1 MPQKTNL
8 NVSPYFD
15 DFDPQKN
22 FYKVLFRPGYSIQ
35 TRELT
40 SLQSILQNQIE
51 NYAKFQFK
59 QGQLVIP
66 GEIGLNTKL
75 NYVKLSSVSE
85 VAVNENGSIVFKKF
99 DIKNLIGSTLRG
111 INSGVSGIVV
121 ETEYATTEESDTI
134 FVNYVNSGD
143 AGNESTF
150 RQGETL
156 EVVGGVNTPLL
167 VVGTDGSVLPT
178 TISVFNPETEETT
191 SLTSPAMGYATALKV
206 EEGIYYVNGYF
217 VRNEEQLLII
227 DKYYE
232 KPSAKVGFNIIEDI
246 VTPEEDASLY
256 DNARGFSNFSAP
268 GAHRLKIS
276 LDLKKYGYQEL
287 TEKNFIQLIKIKN
300 GIVEKQVKPADYTLL
315 EETLARRTYDESG
328 DYIVKDFSLD
338 VREFYQKNGN
348 NGIYKLSS
356 NGLVNG
362 LSEDIASRKMIAS
375 IGTGKAYVRGFEIVN
390 KETKYLEVDKARDTL
405 TRDNVTIKSKGSTTF
420 KISNVFGSVPLNNVA
435 GDLTAYPDVFLSCV
449 FNDGSIGLN
458 GEEEDTYF
466 KLTKSRRA
474 QAFTLK
480 DGIKTIYV
488 QVANTLPATRTE
500 YPTTLWYVQTRS
512 GGEPSSVGSVDVIA
526 GSVCKRNDVST
537 AAGQF
542 FVEFTITGEKSV
554 LDTYFIE
561 YDDGGAGK
569 LRLLYESE
577 ADALAGSSS
586 YYGTIVDYNSTITP
600 VIGITKPKNF
610 TLSDR
615 ALGFNADTDI
625 VISRGRSGINSRPY
639 SGIFNFSY
647 FNPIFFTKIT
657 LEESPSIG
665 FGIGKYVV
673 GKSSNAYGVIESD
686 TTENYSSGNI
696 LFVSVLSGE
705 FISGETISD
714 EDGNSLKIAKDNT
727 ISHFIVTNRGN
738 GYTTDAKLIID
749 GDEINSTKVTPEL
762 IGGSIYKIDINDRN
776 ALRKEYAAPPVV
788 TASPQPDSPQ
798 NFSNIIPVL
807 YKNTVLTYNPQ
818 NVKSVYSNYNNYIFT
833 ADIDF
838 TKTEYSSYKQ
848 ITNFTFS
855 GKQGDRYIECN
866 GFGAN
871 LAKDLVQGDIVQF
884 TDESN
889 QVIKNIV
896 QYTSDAQGVFKSRI
910 YLDYSLPNDI
920 VNASVVRIRP
930 NIENVTSSLVYP
942 TGSKQVASLVKDTSD
957 TKIKCYIRKDFTT
970 DLSSSGGTLTFTAQL
985 GTGFQRF
992 VRYSE
997 NAFVLTVL
1005 ESGDSTVVETGDIV
1019 YIPERFISI
1028 NNPTSD
1034 STGITTGSAVITLP
1048 DNYFGSGLTNYPKLK
1063 LSATVEIDKA
1073 KPRLKTSIKNKR
1085 IVVTSSGD
1093 RVIPF
1098 RGIDYDGEN
1107 IEVFSYSDAYKL
1119 RYVYEGTSTTP
1130 PDVDASGQ
1138 LISGTDISY
1147 KFTFDDGQ
1155 RDTLYDVSRIVLK
1168 PGFDAP
1174 VGQLVIAFDYFEH
1187 SQGDFC
1193 TVDSYLHE
1201 AGVPA
1206 DEIPSFNSALNGIV
1220 SLKDVIDFRPKV
1232 DSNTTITGFQDVSI
1246 LASPEGKSYVNFV
1259 GDGGVIS
1266 STPAT
1271 DNNLEFTVSF
1281 SETQYLDRIDGIF
1294 LNKKGEFILKQGNS
1308 SQNPSKPDNIDDAI
1322 AICYIY
1328 VPSFTSDSKDVR
1340 ITPVDNRRYTM
1351 RDIGKLEKRIERLEY
1366 YTTLSILEQQAL
1378 NMQIKDE
1385 IGLDRFKSGFIVDNF
1400 ESHGIGNIKSS
1411 DYRCSIDTQ
1420 QSVLRPQTKENSFNL
1435 VEINTRDDQRG
1446 ISGYTKSN
1454 NIVTLPFRSVRV
1466 LGNEFATKT
1475 INPNPF
1481 VVIQYVGDCSI
1492 SPVIDQWYDTTV
1504 APLAVNNNTSHF
1516 TIFQAKDDVKESLSS
1531 IYNSFV
1537 VNWVG
1542 TNASFLNINSFASVS
1557 SESVNSLV
1565 QQASIASS
1573 SNVNP
1578 QNNEIGKGI
1587 NSKTVNN
1594 NSVSSSLQFFAR
1606 SIPVKFKVQ
1615 RLKANT
1621 NLNVYIDGRNI
1632 NRWVVPDTIFTGIA
1646 GSSLSTFNSP
1656 LVTDENGNL
1665 SGIILFPAGYPP
1677 IENSRWTGDVNT
1689 VSYDEGSEEVRF
1701 TAGEKTITIA
1711 SSSEYSEKLSS
1722 DTYAEIKFYSSG
1734 IIQENPPSIISTS
1747 VAYFKAN
1754 EGVQLVNSNTDQES
1768 KPNPLAQTFKIE
1780 NFAGG
1785 MFTTGVDLF
1794 FNKKDNSVPIRV
1806 YLTNIDT
1813 GKPGKYIIPGSESI
1827 MYPETYLRVYLTGD
1841 ADTISIRK
1849 DEFVKG
1855 KNSNSTGPILKVFDK
1870 NNILVGDENSVQFQL
1885 NKEQVYTLVLSNH
1898 NGSSFLQNEPLEI
1911 PSVTEFNNTRN
1922 KNAVLTI
1929 AKDSGKVVDLKVT
1942 NVGDNYESA
1951 TIVIESPQLP
1961 GGSTATGTVSV
1972 SDFKLYSAEISL
1984 NGRGYTEA
1992 PSVVV
1997 KGIGSGAG
2005 EATIESVIEI
2015 DTPAVRMGIA
2025 TDEFSETKSIVSTRF
2040 NFNHPVYLQND
2051 SEYALTIE
2059 TDSINYEIWASRLG
2073 ETEIATST
2081 TVNSQPLLGSVYKSQ
2096 NTDNWTED
2104 LFEDIKFTLYR
2115 AEFNIS
2121 RPAELLLTNN
2131 KLGFEMLDSN
2141 PFETSVRSA
2150 TNATSNLFKNN
2161 NSIVKVN
2168 HRDHGFEGLGKS
2180 YVFFRNAE
2188 TVGGI
2193 AATTLN
2199 SLLFE
2204 VNNSGLDSYNIT
2216 LPNRAGSSVL
2226 GGGKKVLASYNRK
2239 YEKLYAQIS
2248 YLQLEGTTID
2258 TFVKTTNITP
2268 VDSTS
2273 INFPSYTQTDFEK
2286 TFLNQEQFFSN
2297 QKIVASRI
2305 NETLNSLN
2313 RSLTYKINLAS
2324 SVSYLS
2330 PVIDLN
2336 TCSVKMSTNRIE
2348 NSTGFEDRF
2357 GKRNQ
2362 ILRFSPLYNLGLI
2375 VVGSDNDLVTGTILS
2390 GQTSKAVG
2398 TILNYGENV
2407 ALITLNTSVA
2417 FENNEQVIATTPAGV
2432 RITSVNLS
2440 VSSSVE
2446 QIYTFSENAD
2456 LIAYYPQN
2464 VNVDYANTINGR
2476 IISWDSKEKEIIVE
2490 NSYFPIAGNYTSP
2503 ITKDSAFVRKENDQ
2517 TQDIFRVGDI
2527 VRTGDGRY
2535 VTVAEMNFST
2545 GVDFTPETSARNT
2558 SSLAK
2563 YVSKEVAINSPGTS
2577 IDVRITANVKDRE
2590 NIKVLYRIKEASLQ
2604 SNFEDINWKYFNID
2618 GSPDNDDLATSENSI
2633 SAIVEKQ
2640 SSYQEFKYSA
2650 ADLPEFTSF
2659 AIKIVMKTDD
2669 PAFAPKIQDVRA
2681 VASF

>member
-66 GEIGLNTKL
+66 GEIGLNVKL

-85 VAVNENGSIVFKKF
+85 VAVNENGAIVYKKY

-111 INSGVSGIVV
+111 INSGVTGVV
-121 ETEYATTEESDTI
+121 IEAEYATTEEADTI

-156 EVVGGVNTPLL
+156 EVIGGVNTPLL

-178 TISVFNPETEETT
+178 TISVYNPDTQETT
-191 SLTSPAMGYATALKV
+191 SLTSTAMGYATALKV
-206 EEGIYYVNGYF
+206 EEGIYFVNGYF
-217 VRNEEQLLII
+217 VRNQEQLLIV
-227 DKYYE
+227 DKYYD
-232 KPSAKVGFNIIEDI
+232 KPSSKIGFNIIEDI
-246 VTPEEDASLY
+246 ITPEEDESLY
-256 DNARGFSNFSAP
+256 DNARGFSNYSAP
-268 GAHRLKIS
+268 GAHRLKLS
-276 LDLKKYGYQEL
+276 LDLQKYGYEQL
-287 TEKNFIQLIKIKN
+287 TDKNFIQLIKIKN
-300 GIVEKQVKPADYTLL
+300 GTVEKQVRPADYTLL
-315 EETLARRTYDESG
+315 EETLARRTFDESG
-328 DYIVKDFSLD
+328 DYVVKDFSVD
-338 VREFYQKNGN
+338 IREYYQKNNN
-348 NGIYKLSS
+348 NGIYKLSA
-356 NGLVNG
+356 NGLVNNITEEQASKK
-362 LSEDIASRKMIAS
+362 LIASV
-375 IGTGKAYVRGFEIVN
+375 GTGKAYVRGFEIVN
-390 KETKYLEVDKARDTL
+390 KETKYLELDKARDTL
-405 TRDNVTIKSKGSTTF
+405 TRDNVTIKSKGSSTF

-435 GDLTAYPDVFLSCV
+435 GDLTAYPDVYLSCV

-458 GEEEDTYF
+458 GQEEDTYF

-474 QAFTLK
+474 QTFTLK

-488 QVANTLPATRTE
+488 QVADNLPASRNE
-500 YPTTLWYVQTRS
+500 YPSTLWYIKTRS
-512 GGEPSSVGSVDVIA
+512 GGEPSSVGSVNVLA
-526 GSVCKRNDVST
+526 GSICKRNDVST

-542 FVEFTITGEKSV
+542 YVEFTVTGDKSV
-554 LDTYFIE
+554 LDTYFLE

-569 LRLLYESE
+569 LRLLYETE
-577 ADALAGSSS
+577 ADALAGGAT
-586 YYGTIVDYNSTITP
+586 YYGRVVDYNNTITP

-615 ALGFNADTDI
+615 ALGFNSDTDI
-625 VISRGRSGINSRPY
+625 VISKGRSGINSRPY

-647 FNPIFFTKIT
+647 FNPIFFTKLT

-665 FGIGKYVV
+665 FDIGKYII
-673 GKSSNAYGVIESD
+673 GKTSNAYGVIESD
-686 TTENYSSGNI
+686 TTENYSSGNT
-696 LFVSVLSGE
+696 LFVTVLSGE

-714 EDGNSLKIAKDNT
+714 ENGNSLKIATDNT
-727 ISHFIVTNRGN
+727 ISHFVVTNRGN
-738 GYTTDAKLIID
+738 GYSTDAKLIID
-749 GDEINSTKVTPEL
+749 GDEINSTKVTPVL
-762 IGGSIYKIDINDRN
+762 IGGSIYKIDINDKN
-776 ALRKEYAAPPVV
+776 VLRKEYAAPPIV
-788 TASPQPDSPQ
+788 TASPQPDSPE
-798 NFSNIIPVL
+798 NYATIVPVL
-807 YKNTVLTYNPQ
+807 YKNTVLNYNPQ
-818 NVKSVYSNYNNYIFT
+818 NVKSIYSNYNNYIFT

-838 TKTEYSSYKQ
+838 TKTEYSAYKQ

-871 LAKDLVQGDIVQF
+871 LAKDLVQGDIIQF
-884 TDESN
+884 TDEAN

-910 YLDYSLPNDI
+910 YLDYSLPNNI

-930 NIENVTSSLVYP
+930 NIDNVTSSLVYP

-985 GTGFQRF
+985 ATGFQRF
-992 VRYSE
+992 VSYSE
-997 NAFVLTVL
+997 NSFVLTVL
-1005 ESGDSTVVETGDIV
+1005 DKGGSTVVNTGDIV
-1019 YIPERFISI
+1019 YIPEEYISI
-1028 NNPTSD
+1028 NNPSSD

-1063 LSATVEIDKA
+1063 LTATVEIDKA
-1073 KPRLKTSIKNKR
+1073 KPRLKTSITNKR

-1093 RVIPF
+1093 RVIPL

-1107 IEVFSYSDAYKL
+1107 IEVYSYSDAYKL
-1119 RYVYEGTSTTP
+1119 KYVYEGTSTTP

-1138 LISGTDISY
+1138 LISGTDITY
-1147 KFTFDDGQ
+1147 KFTFDNGQ

-1174 VGQLVIAFDYFEH
+1174 NGQLVIAFDYFEH

-1206 DEIPSFNSALNGIV
+1206 EEIPSFNSALHGIV

-1232 DSNTTITGFQDVSI
+1232 DSNTTITGFQDISI
-1246 LASPEGKSYVNFV
+1246 LANPEGKSYVNFV

-1266 STPAT
+1266 ATPAS
-1271 DNNLEFTVSF
+1271 DNNLEYTISF

-1294 LNKKGEFILKQGNS
+1294 LNKKGEFIVKQGNS
-1308 SQNPSKPDNIDDAI
+1308 SMNPSKPDIVDDAI
-1322 AICYIY
+1322 AICYIHI
-1328 VPSFTSDSKDVR
+1328 PSFTTTSKDIR
-1340 ITPVDNRRYTM
+1340 IVPVDNRRYTM

-1420 QSVLRPQTKENSFNL
+1420 QAVLRPQVKENSLNL
-1435 VEINTRDDQRG
+1435 IEINTRDDQRS
-1446 ISGYTKSN
+1446 IAGYTKSN
-1454 NIVTLPFRSVRV
+1454 NIVTLPFRSIKV
-1466 LGNEFATKT
+1466 LGNEYATKT

-1492 SPVIDQWYDTTV
+1492 SPVIDQWYDTSI

-1531 IYNSFV
+1531 IFNSFV

-1542 TNASFLNINSFASVS
+1542 TNAAFLNINSFASVASETTNS
-1557 SESVNSLV
+1557 SV

-1594 NSVSSSLQFFAR
+1594 NSVASSLQFFAR

-1632 NRWVVPDTIFTGIA
+1632 NRWVVPDAIFTSVA
-1646 GSSLSTFNSP
+1646 GNSLSTFNSS

-1665 SGIILFPAGYPP
+1665 SGVILFPAGYPP

-1689 VSYDEGSEEVRF
+1689 VSYDEGSEEIRF
-1701 TAGEKTITIA
+1701 TAGEKTITFTSA
-1711 SSSEYSEKLSS
+1711 SEYTEKLSS
-1722 DTYAEIKFYSSG
+1722 DAYAEIKFYSSG
-1734 IIQENPPSIISTS
+1734 IIPENPPSIISTS

-1794 FNKKDNSVPIRV
+1794 FNKKDNSVPIRA

-1841 ADTISIRK
+1841 SDTISIK
-1849 DEFVKG
+1849 KGEFVKG
-1855 KNSNSTGPILKVFDK
+1855 KNSNATGPVLKVFDK

-1885 NKEQVYTLVLSNH
+1885 NKEQVYTLVLSNN
-1898 NGSSFLQNEPLEI
+1898 NGVSFLQNEPLEI
-1911 PSVTEFNNTRN
+1911 PSITEFNNTRN
-1922 KNAVLTI
+1922 KTAVLTI
-1929 AKDSGKVVDLKVT
+1929 AKDSGKVIDLKVT

-1951 TIVIESPQLP
+1951 TIVVESPQLP

-1972 SDFKLYSAEISL
+1972 SEFKIYNAEISL

-1992 PSVVV
+1992 PSVVI
-1997 KGIGSGAG
+1997 KGVGSGAG
-2005 EATIESVIEI
+2005 EAKIESVIEI

-2025 TDEFSETKSIVSTRF
+2025 TDEFSETKSIVPTRF
-2040 NFNHPVYLQND
+2040 NFKNPVYLQNN

-2104 LFEDIKFTLYR
+2104 LFEDIKFILYR
-2115 AEFNIS
+2115 AEFDITK
-2121 RPAELLLTNN
+2121 PAELLLTNN
-2131 KLGFEMLDSN
+2131 KLGYELLDSN
-2141 PFETSVRSA
+2141 AFETSVRSS

-2168 HRDHGFEGLGKS
+2168 HRDNGFEDSGKS

-2199 SLLFE
+2199 SLLFK
-2204 VNNSGLDSYNIT
+2204 VTNSGLDSYNIIS
-2216 LPNRAGSSVL
+2216 PNRAGSSVV
-2226 GGGKKVLASYNRK
+2226 GGGKNVLASYNRK

-2258 TFVKTTNITP
+2258 TFVKTTNITS
-2268 VDSTS
+2268 VDSKS
-2273 INFPSYTQTDFEK
+2273 INFPSYTQTDYER

-2313 RSLTYKINLAS
+2313 RSLTYKINLSS

-2348 NSTGFEDRF
+2348 NSTGYESRF
-2357 GKRNQ
+2357 GKRYQ
-2362 ILRFSPLYNLGLI
+2362 VLKFSPLYNIGLI
-2375 VVGSDNDLVTGTILS
+2375 VVGSDDDLVTGTVLS

-2398 TILNYGENV
+2398 TIINYDNNV

-2417 FENNEQVIATTPAGV
+2417 FENNEQIIATTSAGI
-2432 RITSVNLS
+2432 RITTVNLS
-2440 VSSSVE
+2440 VSSSTE

-2456 LIAYYPQN
+2456 LVAHYPQN
-2464 VNVDYANTINGR
+2464 VNIDYGNTINGN
-2476 IISWDSKEKEIIVE
+2476 IISWDSKDKEIIVE
-2490 NSYFPIAGNYTSP
+2490 NSYLPISNNYTSP
-2503 ITKDSAFVRKENDQ
+2503 ITKDSAFVRKETEQ
-2517 TQDIFRVGDI
+2517 SQDIFRVGDI
-2527 VRTGDGRY
+2527 VKTGDGRY
-2535 VTVAEMNFST
+2535 VTVAEMNFTT
-2545 GVDFTPETSARNT
+2545 GVDFTPETSSRN
-2558 SSLAK
+2558 SSGLAK

-2577 IDVRITANVKDRE
+2577 IDVRITANVKDTE
-2590 NIKVLYRIKEASLQ
+2590 NIKILYKFKEASLQ

-2618 GSPDNDDLATSENSI
+2618 GSPDNNDLATAENSI

-2650 ADLPEFTSF
+2650 TNLPEFTSF
-2659 AIKIVMKTDD
+2659 AIKIIMKTDD
-2669 PAFAPKIQDVRA
+2669 PAYAPKIQDVRA